1 MNHNIVQYTHTKGN
15 WKLAIVVQA
24 INPSTWEEDACAKK
38 ENKSTGKR
46 MQRIKIAVENL
57 PVENKSR
64 MVAIPLE
71 EETEESEAQDQ
82 GRRSLSL
89 LDTAKV
95 KNVH

>member
-1 MNHNIVQYTHTKGN
+1 
-15 WKLAIVVQA
+15 
-24 INPSTWEEDACAKK
+24 
-38 ENKSTGKR
+38 
-46 MQRIKIAVENL
+46 MQSIKIAVEIL

-82 GRRSLSL
+82 GRRFLSL